1 MSAPPVLPA
10 LRIRRARSR
19 DLGPLTALEAAA
31 FDGPWSEAQLAAQLA
46 GASSAV
52 WLIEDMPDGRDYA
65 TAPLAF
71 ALFLLLA
78 DEAELL
84 RVATR
89 PEDRGRGLATRL
101 LNHALHVLERSG
113 RPRAHLEVASD
124 NVSALS
130 LYERLGF
137 SVSGRRRDYYA
148 DGSDALTMS
157 RGPAGN
163 G

>member
-1 MSAPPVLPA
+1 MNAPPVGPR

-19 DLGPLTALEAAA
+19 DLGGLTALEAVA
-31 FDGPWSEAQLAAQLA
+31 FDRPWSEAQLAGTSTAI
-46 GASSAV
+46 
-52 WLIEDMPDGRDYA
+52 WLLDVAPDGPSRVA
-65 TAPLAF
+65 PPLAY
-71 ALFLLLA
+71 ALFLLLS

-89 PEDRGRGLATRL
+89 PEERGRGLATRL
-101 LNHALHVLERSG
+101 LNHVLHVLERSG

-124 NVSALS
+124 NLSALS

-137 SVSGRRRDYYA
+137 SVSGRRRGYYA
-148 DGSDALTMS
+148 DGTDALTMS

>member
-1 MSAPPVLPA
+1 M

-19 DLGPLTALEAAA
+19 DLGLLAALEAVA
-31 FDGPWSEAQLAAQLA
+31 FDRPWSEVQLA
-46 GASSAV
+46 GKNTAI
-52 WLIEDMPDGRDYA
+52 WLIDVVPDGPRRVTPPHAY
-65 TAPLAF
+65 

-78 DEAELL
+78 DETELL

-137 SVSGRRRDYYA
+137 SVSGRRRGYYA

-157 RGPAGN
+157 RGPAEN